1 MYVTKIYGG
10 ISMPE
15 YMSVREAAEKW
26 GLSERRVHKLCKDG
40 RIAGLIRFG
49 RSWGIP
55 GGSEKPDDA
64 RKNVSIDAE
73 SVGLNGGA
81 GCDWLGPDA
90 KLLVRSSSCAVY
102 RLENETGIGIASVYD
117 VFPGVRLIYSDLHLS
132 RITGNDGFCVSLGAN
147 MLVINHCREGRFECE
162 FPWGECGYLGD
173 GDLAVSTLPS
183 PVKSS
188 AYPLAHYHGVTVVAD
203 LPHAVKP
210 LREISALLGTGS
222 LDLRGIKERLLGERP
237 FFLIRGAEEVSHILS
252 ELYNAPDALKE
263 SYIRLK
269 VIELLLFLSVI
280 RLDEE
285 NRRTYFYKRR
295 VNAVK
300 AMRDYMTAC
309 LDKQFTLEELSERF
323 NIPLTAMKSCFKS
336 VFGTPIH
343 AYMRDYRMQTAAAL
357 LRDTDA
363 PISEIAAKVGY
374 DSHAQFSSAFKSA
387 MGMAPSDCRKV
398 SVQNK

>member
-1 MYVTKIYGG
+1 M
-10 ISMPE
+10 SE

-55 GGSEKPDDA
+55 GGAEKPSDGRRNAPADTNPA
-64 RKNVSIDAE
+64 NINS
-73 SVGLNGGA
+73 GA
-81 GCDWLGPDA
+81 KHDWLGPDA

-102 RLENETGIGIASVYD
+102 QLENETGNGIASIYD
-117 VFPGVRLIYSDLHLS
+117 VFPGVKLIYSDLHLS
-132 RITGNDGFCVSLGAN
+132 RITGNDNFYVSSDTN
-147 MLVINHCREGRFECE
+147 VLVINHCREGRFECE
-162 FPWGECGYLGD
+162 FPWGEYGYLGG
-173 GDLAVSTLPS
+173 GDLVVSALPS

-203 LPHAVKP
+203 LPHAVNP
-210 LREISALLGTGS
+210 LREISALLGADG
-222 LDLRGIKERLLGERP
+222 LDVPEIKERLLGRRP
-237 FFLIRGAEEVSHILS
+237 YFLIRGSEEVSHILS
-252 ELYNAPDALKE
+252 EIYNAPDARKE

-269 VIELLLFLSVI
+269 VVELLLFLSI
-280 RLDEE
+280 LRPEEE
-285 NRRTYFYKRR
+285 NGRKYFYKTR

-300 AMRDYMTAC
+300 AMRDYMTARPER
-309 LDKQFTLEELSERF
+309 QFTLKELSERF

-336 VFGTPIH
+336 VFGTTIH
-343 AYMRDYRMQTAAAL
+343 AYMRDYRMQMASAL

-363 PISEIAAKVGY
+363 PIAEIAAKVGY

-387 MGMAPSDCRKV
+387 MGMAPSDYRKV